1 MEYIVNFNGVKTEKE
16 FYDKIIEGLEFPQW
30 CGKNPDA
37 IWDMFTGYA
46 EYPAVIY
53 LRGVQNVP
61 KILSIE
67 CDTILRVFKRTEKW
81 FGEMGYDMKFIII
94 D

>member
-1 MEYIVNFNGVKTEKE
+1 MEYIVDFNGVKTEEE

-37 IWDMFTGYA
+37 IWDMLTGYA

-53 LRGVQNVP
+53 LREVQNVP

-67 CDTILRVFKRTEKW
+67 CDIILRVFKRTEKW
-81 FGEMGYDMKFIII
+81 FDEMGYDMKFIII